1 MSELVAGA
9 DAASSRA
16 TGAESAAPVYVGK
29 RPRAPSMEYSA
40 ESSRPRAPS
49 EASSEAAAPPDGFV
63 RVGHVSEF
71 VPAVGH
77 DRDGIL
83 FRALRRGNGWDGE
96 PVAIWLT
103 PDGRAFAAQTACP
116 HAGHSLHLGDI
127 EDFAGCPEVTSSDL
141 QTPVV
146 SCPAH
151 LFAFELAAGRCL
163 TNAKTPPANVYE
175 TRVDAD
181 GAVFVSPRPRFTAD
195 EARALP
201 VPPRADAD
209 WIGERLVERG
219 LERKFG
225 ADGL

>member
-96 PVAIWLT
+96 PVAIKLGWRGTSLAHEAAVLSALT
-103 PDGRAFAAQTACP
+103 AAKARGFPAFRHHGKQRVEGVPSELLDPSSSWADKA
-116 HAGHSLHLGDI
+116 
-127 EDFAGCPEVTSSDL
+127 DFRRTQA
-141 QTPVV
+141 
-146 SCPAH
+146 
-151 LFAFELAAGRCL
+151 ELAAL
-163 TNAKTPPANVYE
+163 FAKN
-175 TRVDAD
+175 
-181 GAVFVSPRPRFTAD
+181 FTKYAA
-195 EARALP
+195 ECSAEVIACGP
-201 VPPRADAD
+201 KA
-209 WIGERLVERG
+209 
-219 LERKFG
+219 
-225 ADGL
+225 

>member
-1 MSELVAGA
+1 MSALAEQAGA
-9 DAASSRA
+9 PEVAPSRESGDAA
-16 TGAESAAPVYVGK
+16 APPTYAVRK
-29 RPRAPSMEYSA
+29 RPRAPSDA
-40 ESSRPRAPS
+40 DA
-49 EASSEAAAPPDGFV
+49 AEAADTPARSTFV

-96 PVAIWLT
+96 PVAIWLM

-127 EDFAGCPEVTSSDL
+127 EDFTGCPEVASSDL
-141 QTPVV
+141 HTPVV
-146 SCPAH
+146 ACPAH

-163 TNAKTPPANVYE
+163 TNSRTPPANVYE

-181 GAVFVSPRPRFTAD
+181 GAVFVSTRPRFTAD
-195 EARALP
+195 EAGALP

-225 ADGL
+225 LS

>member
-1 MSELVAGA
+1 M
-9 DAASSRA
+9 AAQA
-16 TGAESAAPVYVGK
+16 L
-29 RPRAPSMEYSA
+29 SA
-40 ESSRPRAPS
+40 EFVDAC
-49 EASSEAAAPPDGFV
+49 ALADVNAAAARHRGLEAN
-63 RVGHVSEF
+63 VGGVSLSF
-71 VPAVGH
+71 YRA
-77 DRDGIL
+77 RDGT
-83 FRALRRGNGWDGE
+83 
-96 PVAIWLT
+96 LT
-103 PDGRAFAAQTACP
+103 CVETACP